1 MTVMD
6 LAMNTVRL
14 LGDQVAFIQVFAEIQ
29 QSNSNQVSMMDRD
42 QNRRLFSQL
51 TLKDRDLTMFT
62 VTNLT
67 LTKKDTGN
75 MVYMALKLKRKVAT
89 ELLTTYLPT
98 VLLLLITFVTIFF
111 DKDLFADAI
120 AVNLTIM
127 LVMTTIFTSKIE
139 ELPPTSDMKM
149 IDIWLIFCLVVPF
162 LEVILRTAIECLNC
176 SCHICEKGD
185 ADKTKDRKEDKK
197 KEATARKGV
206 ASGGEVPRIW
216 FRSGAKVVPQQ
227 VCYLLFF
234 LLRYLFSEVPS
245 QAP

>member
-1 MTVMD
+1 MD
-6 LAMNTVRL
+6 K
-14 LGDQVAFIQVFAEIQ
+14 DKIQRE
-29 QSNSNQVSMMDRD
+29 
-42 QNRRLFSQL
+42 FSQL
-51 TLKDRDLTMFT
+51 SFEDRDLTMFK

-67 LTKKDTGN
+67 LSKTEFGN
-75 MVYMALKLKRKVAT
+75 MVFMALNLKRKVTT
-89 ELLTTYLPT
+89 ELLTTYFPT
-98 VLLLLITFVTIFF
+98 ILLLLITYTTVFF
-111 DKDLFADAI
+111 DKDLFGDVI

-197 KEATARKGV
+197 KGATARKGV

-227 VCYLLFF
+227 VCYLF
-234 LLRYLFSEVPS
+234 
-245 QAP
+245 